1 MKSWNVEI
9 EMHDNADTDFKQAL
23 TTAFYLASKSYDLFI
38 CSHTQCGVAKHEEKR
53 RLINFVFS
61 NIQLT
66 GKKVSYTLRCP
77 FDIMAKMNHNEDWLP
92 LGTTLR
98 TESYGDVIQ
107 YGQKL
112 KLMKVDLKELQLVA

>member
-1 MKSWNVEI
+1 MVELFLSGKI
-9 EMHDNADTDFKQAL
+9 LVF
-23 TTAFYLASKSYDLFI
+23 TA
-38 CSHTQCGVAKHEEKR
+38 EK
-53 RLINFVFS
+53 
-61 NIQLT
+61 
-66 GKKVSYTLRCP
+66 P
-77 FDIMAKMNHNEDWLP
+77 FDEVLKCGERPVWLP